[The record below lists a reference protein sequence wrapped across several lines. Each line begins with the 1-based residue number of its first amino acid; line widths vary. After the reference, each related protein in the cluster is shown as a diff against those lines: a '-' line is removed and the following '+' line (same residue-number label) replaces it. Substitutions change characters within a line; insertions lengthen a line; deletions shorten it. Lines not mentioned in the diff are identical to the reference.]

1 MHQCCRVGVG
11 DHLKL
16 LHNGAHITL
25 ALRPVRERGS
35 FDSVPQLRY
44 RDGGDLQFFTGSSGQ
59 PFDEVK
65 AAFFALNDH
74 IGIEDYR
81 HRSLGGFRILR
92 AAFSSLCH
100 ALASAS
106 DRSTFLSA
114 SANSGPVQ
122 TFLLSGTRRATGAP
136 FFSRTYVTF

>member
-1 MHQCCRVGVG
+1 MHKCCRVGEG
-11 DHLKL
+11 NHLQL
-16 LHNGAHITL
+16 LPNCAHITL
-25 ALRPVRERGS
+25 ALRPVREHGS

-44 RDGGDLQFFTGSSGQ
+44 RDGGYLQLLTGLSGQ
-59 PFDEVK
+59 PSDEVK
-65 AAFFALNDH
+65 AALFAFNDH

-92 AAFSSLCH
+92 AAFSSRWH

-106 DRSTFLSA
+106 DRFTRLSA

-122 TFLLSGTRRATGAP
+122 SFLLSGTRRATGAP
-136 FFSRTYVTF
+136 FFSRT